1 MSVRNLDQLFA
12 PASVALIGAT
22 DRAGSVGS
30 VVMRNLQ
37 RAGFHG
43 ALMLVSPH
51 HRELD
56 GMRVYPDVASLP
68 QSPDLAVIATP
79 PDTVPRLIAELGERG
94 TKAAIVITAGFG
106 ELGENGKALQQATL
120 DAARPYLL
128 RLVGPNCVGVMVP
141 GIGLDASFSH
151 LAPPPGEVAFVSQSG
166 AMITAMLD
174 WAAPRKIGFSH
185 VVSLGDMADVDFGD
199 MLDFLAADAH
209 TQAILLYVEG
219 ITHGRKFMSA
229 ARAAAR
235 AKPVLVLKAGHSAA
249 GAKAAHSHTGALA
262 GSDAV
267 YDAAFARAGMLRV
280 GTMAELF
287 DAAETLALTR
297 EQTGDRLAIVS
308 NGGGAGVLATDALAA
323 AGGRLAELAP
333 DTIARLDQVLP
344 PTWSHGNPVDIIG
357 DAPGTRYAAAIQ
369 ALVAD
374 HGVDGL
380 LVLNCPTALAD
391 PDTAAQA
398 VIDTLAA
405 LPPATLRGRNIFTA
419 WLGEHMAAPARRRF
433 ESAGI
438 PSYDTPEAAVSAFLH
453 RVRYQQ
459 NQTLLLE
466 TPPARPDPF
475 EPDTKAVRT
484 LMAEAIKTGKSWLD
498 AEDVAIVLSAYG
510 IPQPLSRNAATAD
523 EAAAIAGEIGFPVAL
538 KIRSPQITHK
548 SDAGGVALGLRDKAA
563 VREATEAML
572 RRVRIGCPEARIDG
586 VLVQQMIERPG
597 AVELLAGLSED
608 AVFGPV
614 VVFGQGGTAVEIV
627 NDSAIALPPLN
638 LPLARWQMEHTRVW
652 RLLQA
657 YRGKPAAAID
667 AIAEVLI
674 RLGQMA
680 ADHPEIQELDINP
693 LLADADSVV
702 AVDAR
707 IRIAGA
713 ETMGAARLAI
723 APYPKHLESVGVT
736 RDGTSITLRPVRP
749 EDEPLLQ
756 DLFAHMSSE
765 DIRLRFFAPMREL
778 SHSFAARMSQIDYD
792 REMAL
797 LAQHDRTTLG
807 VARYFADPDR
817 LRAEYAIAVRTDWKA
832 RGVGYALMTRLIEA
846 ARQAGIGELFGDVLY
861 ENQPMLDMC
870 RALGFKIAPNPDDS
884 ALTIVRKRLDE
895 NS

>member
-1 MSVRNLDQLFA
+1 
-12 PASVALIGAT
+12 
-22 DRAGSVGS
+22 
-30 VVMRNLQ
+30 
-37 RAGFHG
+37 
-43 ALMLVSPH
+43 
-51 HRELD
+51 
-56 GMRVYPDVASLP
+56 
-68 QSPDLAVIATP
+68 
-79 PDTVPRLIAELGERG
+79 
-94 TKAAIVITAGFG
+94 
-106 ELGENGKALQQATL
+106 
-120 DAARPYLL
+120 
-128 RLVGPNCVGVMVP
+128 
-141 GIGLDASFSH
+141 
-151 LAPPPGEVAFVSQSG
+151 
-166 AMITAMLD
+166 
-174 WAAPRKIGFSH
+174 
-185 VVSLGDMADVDFGD
+185 
-199 MLDFLAADAH
+199 
-209 TQAILLYVEG
+209 
-219 ITHGRKFMSA
+219 
-229 ARAAAR
+229 
-235 AKPVLVLKAGHSAA
+235 
-249 GAKAAHSHTGALA
+249 
-262 GSDAV
+262 
-267 YDAAFARAGMLRV
+267 
-280 GTMAELF
+280 
-287 DAAETLALTR
+287 
-297 EQTGDRLAIVS
+297 
-308 NGGGAGVLATDALAA
+308 
-323 AGGRLAELAP
+323 
-333 DTIARLDQVLP
+333 
-344 PTWSHGNPVDIIG
+344 
-357 DAPGTRYAAAIQ
+357 
-369 ALVAD
+369 
-374 HGVDGL
+374 
-380 LVLNCPTALAD
+380 
-391 PDTAAQA
+391 
-398 VIDTLAA
+398 
-405 LPPATLRGRNIFTA
+405 
-419 WLGEHMAAPARRRF
+419 
-433 ESAGI
+433 
-438 PSYDTPEAAVSAFLH
+438 
-453 RVRYQQ
+453 
-459 NQTLLLE
+459 
-466 TPPARPDPF
+466 
-475 EPDTKAVRT
+475 
-484 LMAEAIKTGKSWLD
+484 MAEAIKTGKLWLD

-510 IPQPLSRNAATAD
+510 IPQPLSRNAGTAD

-563 VREATEAML
+563 VREAMEAML
-572 RRVRIGCPEARIDG
+572 RRVRIGCPGARIDG
-586 VLVQQMIERPG
+586 VLVQEMIERPG

-736 RDGTSITLRPVRP
+736 RDGTPIMLRPVRP

-832 RGVGYALMTRLIEA
+832 RGVGYALMTRLIKA